1 MIPGVLYADRK
12 NRPKPVL
19 LASVALLMATE
30 AALAVL
36 DAGVAMLAG
45 LMLGFFVAFNVLEA
59 LLPALVS
66 RAAPASGRGAAIG
79 VYNTTQTLGVFFGGL
94 IGGWVASRYGTTT
107 VFAVCAVLSAL
118 WLTLAAG
125 MRAPIQVNELS
136 TITFSIASGVNLER
150 LHQALAG
157 VRGVREAE
165 IVAAERIA
173 HLKVV
178 PGQWDEHR
186 VRKLITGEV

>member
-1 MIPGVLYADRK
+1 L
-12 NRPKPVL
+12 
-19 LASVALLMATE
+19 
-30 AALAVL
+30 
-36 DAGVAMLAG
+36 
-45 LMLGFFVAFNVLEA
+45 
-59 LLPALVS
+59 
-66 RAAPASGRGAAIG
+66 
-79 VYNTTQTLGVFFGGL
+79 
-94 IGGWVASRYGTTT
+94 
-107 VFAVCAVLSAL
+107 LSAL
-118 WLTLAAG
+118 WLALAAG

-136 TITFSIASGVNLER
+136 TITFSIASGVNLEG